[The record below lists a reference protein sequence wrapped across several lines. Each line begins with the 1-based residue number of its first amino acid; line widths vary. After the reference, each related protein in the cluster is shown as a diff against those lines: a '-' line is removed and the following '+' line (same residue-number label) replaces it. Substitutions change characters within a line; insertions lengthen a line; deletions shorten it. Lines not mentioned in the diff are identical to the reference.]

1 MRRLFPLSL
10 FATVAVVAAC
20 SRKSPQ
26 DAAFDSAAA
35 AGVTPEPR
43 NPHVMAFD
51 LGHALDSTGNIFGG
65 VDSRFTPRD
74 SIFISV
80 RAQYA
85 PAGATISARLLRGK
99 TTVDSVSHDLG
110 APDNSGVATIG
121 LRFGKSGAGWPL
133 GTYAVEVFLNGAS
146 QGLKTYDVQ
155 SSR

>member
-1 MRRLFPLSL
+1 MRRLCLLSL
-10 FATVAVVAAC
+10 FAAVAVLAAC

-65 VDSRFTPRD
+65 VDSHFTPRD
-74 SIFISV
+74 SIFVSV

-85 PAGATISARLLRGK
+85 PAGATTSARILRGK
-99 TTVDSVSHDLG
+99 VTVDSSSLDLG
-110 APDNSGVATIG
+110 APDNSGVATVG
-121 LRFGKSGAGWPL
+121 FRFGKRGAGWPL
-133 GTYAVEVFLNGAS
+133 GEYSVEVFLNGAS
-146 QGLKTYDVQ
+146 QGLKTFQVQ
-155 SSR
+155 ASR